1 MNIQLE
7 KQKIIKKI
15 EKTNDLSSI
24 LEIKKILK
32 SDKKDFWEELTEEQ
46 KEEIN
51 LSLQEFDEGKYS
63 NFNDFILPYLK
74 LEK

>member
-1 MNIQLE
+1 MDIQLE
-7 KQKIIKKI
+7 KQKIIRKI

-51 LSLQEFDEGKYS
+51 KGIEDFENGRVYS
-63 NFNDFILPYLK
+63 YEDVLKNYL
-74 LEK
+74 